1 MKKVYA
7 VMYDIET
14 VDRIF
19 LSKERA
25 ETYVE
30 KLLGEMAYY
39 QEHPERIKFAIKDYI
54 NELPLDEE
62 Q

>member
-1 MKKVYA
+1 
-7 VMYDIET
+7 MYDIET